1 MALNRLAIVYFVTA
15 ALIQVTPTQ
24 LSGRLPGLHACLLV
38 ASNLV
43 IVAMGPLFR
52 HVLRF
57 IPVAATPPPRA
68 WLLRNYATMLP
79 GAALAFLPVVLPARS
94 WLAAILM
101 VHLWVLGVVAVG
113 VRDVG
118 RLERRGAWPARGQ
131 PDVIIGNL
139 IAVAGWV
146 CTLMGAAGIAVGL
159 ARGVTPPAIWLV
171 LLRSGLPLAA
181 VGAFAVRILEQVF
194 RRLVVV
200 VALVAAAAL
209 FFGVYTWADHI
220 AEPESRRL
228 VRLLAV
234 WWIAVALPL
243 GYAGLQRLVDRIVLR
258 GSRNRQDEL
267 LGSLHAISPEAG
279 TAGCCE
285 LALAEVARVMQL
297 RAGAIILDEHAVARG
312 PFPLDQVVR
321 AWPRGAAAEALSP
334 RTFAARDV
342 PDPVLCRI
350 LLDEGVLLIVP
361 IVSRDRRW
369 GHLLMVPGRILGTL
383 LSEEDV
389 RTLEAF
395 ADQLAL
401 LLDAAGLLRRALAVE
416 RSLAHA
422 EKLAAIG
429 ETAARIAHDIR
440 NPVTAARSLAQQ
452 LCREEPGTL
461 EEPLRVILAE
471 LERVERQVAAILRFA
486 RRDDLRTTRLDLGA
500 LVRATMEAARRRLD
514 EAGVALDLALAGG
527 VLVDGDAETL
537 RQTLQNLVDN
547 AADALAGAPG
557 ARLSVVVENGHAA
570 ARLRVSDNGPG
581 VPPDVL
587 PRLFEP
593 FFSLKPTGTGLGLA
607 IVKRTVE
614 AHGGRV
620 VGAAASPGLT
630 VEIELPRAG
639 APAGTEA

>member
-1 MALNRLAIVYFVTA
+1 V
-15 ALIQVTPTQ
+15 
-24 LSGRLPGLHACLLV
+24 
-38 ASNLV
+38 
-43 IVAMGPLFR
+43 
-52 HVLRF
+52 
-57 IPVAATPPPRA
+57 
-68 WLLRNYATMLP
+68 
-79 GAALAFLPVVLPARS
+79 
-94 WLAAILM
+94 
-101 VHLWVLGVVAVG
+101 
-113 VRDVG
+113 
-118 RLERRGAWPARGQ
+118 
-131 PDVIIGNL
+131 
-139 IAVAGWV
+139 
-146 CTLMGAAGIAVGL
+146 
-159 ARGVTPPAIWLV
+159 WLV
-171 LLRSGLPLAA
+171 LLRTGVPLAA

-209 FFGVYTWADHI
+209 FFGLYTAADHV
-220 AEPESRRL
+220 AEPEIRRL

-243 GYAGLQRLVDRIVLR
+243 GHVWLQRLVDRIVLR

-267 LGSLHAISPEAG
+267 LASLHAISPEVG
-279 TAGCCE
+279 IEGCCRQ
-285 LALAEVARVMQL
+285 ALAEVARVMQL
-297 RAGAIILDEHAVARG
+297 RGGAIILAEHAVAHG
-312 PFPLDQVVR
+312 DFPLSRVTA
-321 AWPRGAAAEALSP
+321 AWPRGARLDALPP

-342 PDPVLCRI
+342 PDPGLCRI
-350 LLDEGVLLIVP
+350 LLDEGVLLTVP

-369 GHLLMVPGRILGTL
+369 GHMLTVPGRVLGTL

-389 RTLEAF
+389 RTLEGF

-401 LLDAAGLLRRALAVE
+401 LLDAAGLVRRALAVE
-416 RSLAHA
+416 RSLAHT

-452 LCREEPGTL
+452 LCREAPGTL

-486 RRDDLRTTRLDLGA
+486 RRDDLRATRLDLGA
-500 LVRATMEAARRRLD
+500 LVHATMEGARRRLD
-514 EAGVALDLALAGG
+514 AAGIALDLALADG
-527 VLVDGDAETL
+527 VLVEGDAETL
-537 RQTLQNLVDN
+537 RQALQNLLDN
-547 AADALAGAPG
+547 AADALAGTPG
-557 ARLSVVVENGHAA
+557 ARLSVVVENGAAA
-570 ARLRVSDNGPG
+570 ARLRVADNGPG

-620 VGAAASPGLT
+620 VVGAAASPGLT
-630 VEIELPRAG
+630 IEIELPRAG
-639 APAGTEA
+639 ISMAGEGA